1 MLIFFQDF
9 VKIAKIMWG
18 RQVQGNFDPL
28 YKLVLKAGQRIE
40 NPLVSFCQ
48 NYARK
53 MGKIELK
60 KRDNGLEF
68 HCP

>member
-1 MLIFFQDF
+1 
-9 VKIAKIMWG
+9 MWG